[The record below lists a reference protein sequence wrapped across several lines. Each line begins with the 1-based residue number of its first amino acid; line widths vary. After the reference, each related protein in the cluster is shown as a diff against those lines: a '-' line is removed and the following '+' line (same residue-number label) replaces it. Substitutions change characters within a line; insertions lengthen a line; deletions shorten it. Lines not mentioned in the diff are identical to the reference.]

1 MSGVEAVILALVV
14 FALLAA
20 LTEMNIGLALL
31 CGAGSGIL
39 VIGGFERVEAVFSS
53 GPFRSASLY
62 SLFVIPMYILLGA
75 LIANSGIGQAI
86 YRSINVLV
94 TRVRGGL
101 AATAV
106 IATGIFSGV
115 SGSSAADLAAFGR
128 VSVSE
133 MSRHGYPKGYA
144 AAVVAASS
152 AFAVM
157 IPPSLGLVIYG
168 ILAEVSIGKML
179 VAGLI
184 PGIASMVVLTCYVIA
199 NAYWTHHRQ
208 AKRTPVA
215 VSEPVLAGAG
225 GPAVEK
231 TPADANREV
240 SAAEAALTQPFRPS
254 DLAALAQAAVL
265 FLIVVGGLYS
275 GLVTVTESAAL
286 GAAAALV
293 ITIANPGYRTESLWS
308 TLKTSLRETSY
319 YTSMIFLLLLGGA
332 AFTYLV
338 ASSGV
343 ANDLAAWMQGLDIST
358 GLLLALILL
367 ALLVAGTFMD
377 GMSLLL
383 VSVPVLLSTLTAL
396 DVDLIWFGVLM
407 VKMVE
412 IGLITPPV
420 GINVYILSSIV
431 QVPPERIFRYV
442 VPFVALDLALT
453 ALFFAFPDLV
463 MWPVG
468 GVQQ

>member
-1 MSGVEAVILALVV
+1 VSGAEAVVLALVV

-31 CGAGSGIL
+31 FGAGTGIF

-62 SLFVIPMYILLGA
+62 SLFVIPMYILLGS

-94 TRVRGGL
+94 VRVRGGL

-128 VSVSE
+128 VSVAE
-133 MSRHGYPKGYA
+133 MSRHGYAKGYA

-184 PGIASMVVLTCYVIA
+184 PGIASMIVLTLYVIA
-199 NAYWTHHRQ
+199 SAYVKHHRE
-208 AKRTPVA
+208 AKQVEVA
-215 VSEPVLAGAG
+215 PARLVGVGAG
-225 GPAVEK
+225 GPVGAE
-231 TPADANREV
+231 ADREV
-240 SAAEAALTQPFRPS
+240 SAAEAALTQPFRAS
-254 DLAALAQAAVL
+254 DLLALGQAGVL

-293 ITIANPGYRTESLWS
+293 ITIVNPRYRTEGLWT
-308 TLKTSLRETSY
+308 TLKVSLRETSY

-343 ANDLAAWMQGLDIST
+343 ANDLANWMQGLDIST
-358 GLLLALILL
+358 GLLLALILV
-367 ALLVAGTFMD
+367 ALLVAGMFMD

-431 QVPPERIFRYV
+431 QIPPERIFRYV

-453 ALFFAFPDLV
+453 TLFFVFPDLV
-463 MWPVG
+463 MWPVS
-468 GVQQ
+468 GVGT